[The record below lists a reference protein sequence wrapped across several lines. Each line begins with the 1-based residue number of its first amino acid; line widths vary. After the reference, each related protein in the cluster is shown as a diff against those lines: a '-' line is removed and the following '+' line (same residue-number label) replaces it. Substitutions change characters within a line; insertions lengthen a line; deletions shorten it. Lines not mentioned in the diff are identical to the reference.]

1 MHLKSALEKESF
13 AIEQLLVD
21 FFSEQ
26 VEKLS
31 VDYFADWA
39 EAVFFV
45 TSSGLSKP
53 NGPLCSITLEGFRR
67 VLKVTPQPVSSAAAS
82 ISISIIS
89 SESVNGSMS
98 VEETDTVKESGEEG
112 FAGQGKAL
120 TLTRAALTGEI
131 NANAL
136 LGTSARTTASSQL
149 QDSSSSSLGVLIAQI
164 LSEQDSDFLS
174 PFRNCRLEIGKIFSL
189 LSENTC
195 TEGLDLSA
203 ILLKISIAVN
213 AGVGIPAPDDISME
227 VANVAIGEL
236 PSNGMY

>member
-1 MHLKSALEKESF
+1 M
-13 AIEQLLVD
+13 
-21 FFSEQ
+21 
-26 VEKLS
+26 
-31 VDYFADWA
+31 
-39 EAVFFV
+39 

-67 VLKVTPQPVSSAAAS
+67 VLKVTPQPASSAAAS
-82 ISISIIS
+82 ITLNS
-89 SESVNGSMS
+89 SESANGSMS

-136 LGTSARTTASSQL
+136 LDASSASTTSST
-149 QDSSSSSLGVLIAQI
+149 QDSNSLGVLIAQI

-236 PSNGMY
+236 PSAGTSKFHIMELIRVTLNLQSYYW

>member
-1 MHLKSALEKESF
+1 
-13 AIEQLLVD
+13 VD

-31 VDYFADWA
+31 VDYFSDWA

-45 TSSGLSKP
+45 TSSGLSKSH
-53 NGPLCSITLEGFRR
+53 GPLCSITLEGFRR
-67 VLKVTPQPVSSAAAS
+67 VLKVTPQPVSSATAS
-82 ISISIIS
+82 IINSIGSIIS
-89 SESVNGSMS
+89 SSESTNGSMS
-98 VEETDTVKESGEEG
+98 VEEADTVKESGEEG

-136 LGTSARTTASSQL
+136 LGASSTTTTSSA
-149 QDSSSSSLGVLIAQI
+149 QDSSSSLGVLIAQI

-195 TEGLDLSA
+195 TEGLDLNA

-227 VANVAIGEL
+227 VANVVIGEV
-236 PSNGMY
+236 PSAGASKRHGP

>member
-1 MHLKSALEKESF
+1 M
-13 AIEQLLVD
+13 
-21 FFSEQ
+21 
-26 VEKLS
+26 
-31 VDYFADWA
+31 DYFSDWA

-67 VLKVTPQPVSSAAAS
+67 VLKVTPQPASSAAAS
-82 ISISIIS
+82 IILSG
-89 SESVNGSMS
+89 SESANGSMS

-136 LGTSARTTASSQL
+136 LDASSTSTTSST
-149 QDSSSSSLGVLIAQI
+149 QDSNSLGVLIAQI

-227 VANVAIGEL
+227 VANVAIGEI
-236 PSNGMY
+236 PSAGTSKFHIMELIRVTLNLQSYDW

>member
-1 MHLKSALEKESF
+1 
-13 AIEQLLVD
+13 VD

-31 VDYFADWA
+31 VDYFSDWA

-45 TSSGLSKP
+45 TSSGLSKTH
-53 NGPLCSITLEGFRR
+53 GPLCSITLEGFRR

-82 ISISIIS
+82 ISIISTISSIIS
-89 SESVNGSMS
+89 SESTNGSMS
-98 VEETDTVKESGEEG
+98 VEEADAVKESGEEG

-136 LGTSARTTASSQL
+136 LGASSTATASSA
-149 QDSSSSSLGVLIAQI
+149 QDSSSNSLGVLIAQI

-227 VANVAIGEL
+227 VANVVIGEA
-236 PSNGMY
+236 PSAGMSKCFRT

>member
-1 MHLKSALEKESF
+1 M
-13 AIEQLLVD
+13 
-21 FFSEQ
+21 
-26 VEKLS
+26 
-31 VDYFADWA
+31 
-39 EAVFFV
+39 

-67 VLKVTPQPVSSAAAS
+67 VLKVTPQPASSAAAS
-82 ISISIIS
+82 ITLNS
-89 SESVNGSMS
+89 SESANGSMS

-136 LGTSARTTASSQL
+136 LDASSASTTSST
-149 QDSSSSSLGVLIAQI
+149 QDSNSLGVLIAQI

-236 PSNGMY
+236 PSAGTSKFHIMELIRVTLNLQSYDW